1 MERATRV
8 LQTTAL
14 WQIVWRYRA
23 DMLEFMTG
31 NGASVRQRHRRAFGC
46 PSPTLAVARSGNIIG
61 AETLLPSLS
70 LWFAEEC
77 VEVCWPT
84 AFARFD
90 VRTRI
95 GKSDCLQLQE

>member
-1 MERATRV
+1 MVEKATRV

-23 DMLEFMTG
+23 DVPEFMTG
-31 NGASVRQRHRRAFGC
+31 NGASVRQRHRRTFGC
-46 PSPTLAVARSGNIIG
+46 PSPLAVARSGNIIG

-84 AFARFD
+84 AFARFV

-95 GKSDCLQLQE
+95 GKSDGGQLQE